1 MILLE
6 AMEFRYPKRKRF
18 SVSGVSFSVKAGEIL
33 SLLGPNGAGK
43 TTLLRILSGLI
54 LPSSG
59 TVVINNHNM
68 LSDEAGA
75 RRSLGL
81 VLGEERSF
89 YYRLSGAQN
98 LEFFGGLY
106 RLHRRSLRE
115 DIGRLLALVG
125 LESDA
130 GLQYMRYSTGMK
142 KRLALARALLHDPQ
156 VLLLDEPN
164 SGIDPGSARAIR
176 ETICRLKHSGK
187 TILLTTHDMTE
198 AERLSDRIA
207 FLNRGRLVRVGSI
220 EEFRSTINRR
230 QLDIRFRTDSPMT
243 RESLSRLT
251 DLLQQIAPTA
261 QATAFENGI
270 SIVYNGSFD
279 MNAVLQTV
287 CERGGELEQVRT
299 SGPTLEDVFLKLA
312 GT

>member
-1 MILLE
+1 M
-6 AMEFRYPKRKRF
+6 
-18 SVSGVSFSVKAGEIL
+18 SGVSFSVKAGEIFT
-33 SLLGPNGAGK
+33 LLGPNGAGK

-59 TVVINNHNM
+59 RVVINNYDM
-68 LSDEAGA
+68 LSDETRA

-106 RLHRRSLRE
+106 GLRRRSLRE
-115 DIGRLLALVG
+115 NIGRLLALVG

-130 GLQYMRYSTGMK
+130 RLQYMRYSTGMK

-176 ETICRLKHSGK
+176 EVICHLKHSGK

-207 FLNRGRLVRVGSI
+207 FLNRGRLVRVGTV
-220 EEFRSTINRR
+220 EEFRSTINRK
-230 QLDIRFRTDSPMT
+230 QLDIRFRTDSQTT
-243 RESLSRLT
+243 RDNLSRLT
-251 DLLQQIAPTA
+251 DRLQQIAPTA
-261 QATAFENGI
+261 QTNAVENGI
-270 SIVYNGSFD
+270 SISYNGSFD
-279 MNAVLQTV
+279 MNAVLQAV
-287 CERGGELEQVRT
+287 CKCSCELEQVRT
-299 SGPTLEDVFLKLA
+299 SGPTLEGVFLKPA